1 MTLKN
6 NDQLILRFIDYLR
19 NERIYSENT
28 VTSYLSD
35 LQEFRHFLEKNG
47 GFNGWTKISRRD
59 VELFLQELTND
70 NASQATKSRK
80 MSTLRSF
87 FGYLN
92 KRDILEIDPT
102 ETISLRRGEKK
113 LPEFFYANELK
124 KVFDSLQGSDPL
136 ILRNKAMF
144 ELFYATGMRVSEIAS
159 LKLNQIDFDLKII
172 LVHGKGNKDRYVA
185 FTDQAKMTLK
195 DYLERGRGQLLEKS
209 EDKGYVFLNNRG
221 KNLTSRGI
229 EYIMQKVFTAAGV
242 SGKVHPHMLRH
253 SFATELLNNGADL
266 RSVQELLGHESL
278 STTQIYTHV
287 SMQHLQNDY
296 QKFFP
301 RKNKE
306 DEAK

>member
-6 NDQLILRFIDYLR
+6 NDQLISRFVDYLR

-28 VTSYLSD
+28 VISYLND
-35 LQEFRHFLEKNG
+35 LNEFQQFLNQNG
-47 GFNGWTKISRRD
+47 GFHGWAKVSRRD
-59 VELFLQELTND
+59 IELFLQKLTND
-70 NASQATKSRK
+70 NARQTTKSRK
-80 MSTLRSF
+80 VSTLRSF

-92 KRDILEIDPT
+92 KRDILKVDPT

-124 KVFDSLQGSDPL
+124 KVFNSLQGNEPL
-136 ILRNKAMF
+136 TLRNKAMF
-144 ELFYATGMRVSEIAS
+144 ELFYATGMRVSEIAN
-159 LKLNQIDFDLKII
+159 LKLNQINFDMKII

-185 FTDQAKMTLK
+185 FTDQAKTTLK
-195 DYLERGRGQLLEKS
+195 DYLDRGRGQLLEKS
-209 EDKGYVFLNNRG
+209 EDKSYVFLNNRG

-242 SGKVHPHMLRH
+242 GGKVHPHMLRH
-253 SFATELLNNGADL
+253 SFATELINNGADL

-287 SMQHLQNDY
+287 SMKHLQNDY

-301 RKNKE
+301 RRNKE

>member
-1 MTLKN
+1 MTLAN
-6 NDQLILRFIDYLR
+6 NDQLIKKFIDYLR

-28 VTSYLSD
+28 VASYLSD
-35 LQEFRHFLEKNG
+35 LNEFHHFLAKNG
-47 GFNGWTKISRRD
+47 GFDGWNKVTRRD
-59 VELFLQELTND
+59 IELFLQELTNN
-70 NASQATKSRK
+70 NASQATKARK
-80 MSTLRSF
+80 ISTLRSF

-92 KRDILEIDPT
+92 KRDILELDPT
-102 ETISLRRGEKK
+102 ETISLRSSEKK
-113 LPEFFYANELK
+113 LPEFFYHNELK
-124 KVFDSLQGSDPL
+124 KVFDSLQGTKPL
-136 ILRNKAMF
+136 TLRNKAMF
-144 ELFYATGMRVSEIAS
+144 ELFYATGMRVSEIANLN
-159 LKLNQIDFDLKII
+159 LKQIDFDLKLI

-185 FTDQAKMTLK
+185 FTDQAEAALK
-195 DYLERGRGQLLEKS
+195 EYLEQGRSQLLEKS

-242 SGKVHPHMLRH
+242 GGKVHPHMLRH
-253 SFATELLNNGADL
+253 SFATELINNGADL

-301 RKNKE
+301 RRNKE

>member
-6 NDQLILRFIDYLR
+6 NDQLIAKFVDYLK

-35 LQEFRHFLEKNG
+35 LTEFQHFLAKNG
-47 GFNGWTKISRRD
+47 GFETWDKVTRRD
-59 VELFLQELTND
+59 VELFLQELTNN

-102 ETISLRRGEKK
+102 ETISLRNSEKK
-113 LPEFFYANELK
+113 LPEFFYRNELK
-124 KVFDSLQGSDPL
+124 KVFDSLQGNKPL
-136 ILRNKAMF
+136 TLRNKAMF
-144 ELFYATGMRVSEIAS
+144 ELFYATGMRVSELAN
-159 LKLNQIDFDLKII
+159 LKLDQIDFDLKLI

-185 FTDQAKMTLK
+185 FTNQAKVALK
-195 DYLERGRGQLLEKS
+195 NYLDRGRGQLLEKS

-221 KNLTSRGI
+221 KKLTSRGI
-229 EYIMQKVFTAAGV
+229 EYVMQKVFTDAGV
-242 SGKVHPHMLRH
+242 GGRVHPHMLRH
-253 SFATELLNNGADL
+253 SFATELINNGADL

>member
-1 MTLKN
+1 MTLQTN
-6 NDQLILRFIDYLR
+6 NQLILKFVDYLK

-28 VTSYLSD
+28 IISYLGD
-35 LQEFRHFLEKNG
+35 LKEFQYFLDKNG
-47 GFNGWTKISRRD
+47 GFDGWDKTSRRD
-59 VELFLQELTND
+59 VELFLQDLTN
-70 NASQATKSRK
+70 NNVSQATKARK

-92 KRDILEIDPT
+92 KREILKSDPT
-102 ETISLRRGEKK
+102 ETISLRSGEKK
-113 LPEFFYANELK
+113 LPDFFYQNELK
-124 KVFDSLQGSDPL
+124 KVFDSLQGNKPL
-136 ILRNKAMF
+136 TLRNKAMF
-144 ELFYATGMRVSEIAS
+144 ELFYVTGMRVSEIAN
-159 LKLNQIDFDLKII
+159 LKLSQIDFDLNII
-172 LVHGKGNKDRYVA
+172 LVHGKGKKDRYVA
-185 FTDQAKMTLK
+185 FTDQAKITLNN
-195 DYLERGRGQLLEKS
+195 YLEQGRDQLLEKS

-229 EYIMQKVFTAAGV
+229 EYIMQKVFRTAGV
-242 SGKVHPHMLRH
+242 GGKVHPHMLRH
-253 SFATELLNNGADL
+253 SFATELINNGADL

-287 SMQHLQNDY
+287 SMQHLQNEY

>member
-6 NDQLILRFIDYLR
+6 NDQLISRFVDYLR

-28 VTSYLSD
+28 VISYLND
-35 LQEFRHFLEKNG
+35 LNEFQQFLNQNG
-47 GFNGWTKISRRD
+47 GFHGWAKVSRRD
-59 VELFLQELTND
+59 IELFLQELTND
-70 NASQATKSRK
+70 NARQTTKSRK
-80 MSTLRSF
+80 VSTLRSF

-92 KRDILEIDPT
+92 KRDILKVDPT

-124 KVFDSLQGSDPL
+124 KVFNSLQGNEPL
-136 ILRNKAMF
+136 TLRNKAMF
-144 ELFYATGMRVSEIAS
+144 ELFYATGMRVSEIAN
-159 LKLNQIDFDLKII
+159 LKLNQINFDMKII

-185 FTDQAKMTLK
+185 FTDQAKTTLK
-195 DYLERGRGQLLEKS
+195 DYLDRGRGQLLEKS
-209 EDKGYVFLNNRG
+209 EDKSYVFLNNRG

-242 SGKVHPHMLRH
+242 GGKVHPHMLRH
-253 SFATELLNNGADL
+253 SFATELINNGADL

-287 SMQHLQNDY
+287 SMKHLQNDY

-301 RKNKE
+301 RRNKE